1 MAKWEINPWVEFQ
14 NMRDEILRFLEDK
27 RDLISTSSVHVLW
40 KPKADVYET
49 LDALVIEV
57 ELPGISEEKIE
68 LEVKG
73 REVRI
78 YGERRL
84 EKDVQ
89 GTEYHLL
96 ERSYGPFARKFI
108 LPDYVNVSQSRARFK
123 NGVLIVTFPK
133 LQQSAQPI
141 KITVNEE

>member
-27 RDLISTSSVHVLW
+27 KDIVSTSLVHVLW

-57 ELPGISEEKIE
+57 ELPGVTEKKIG

-96 ERSYGPFARKFI
+96 ERSYGPFARKFL
-108 LPDYVNVSQSRARFK
+108 LPDYVDVNQSSAKFK
-123 NGVLIVTFPK
+123 NGVLVIAFPK
-133 LQQSAQPI
+133 IKQSAQPI
-141 KITVNEE
+141 KIVVTEE